1 MNKVAI
7 HDSICAK
14 LNDLYARKNHD
25 YGDSFGK
32 SYDEYGMVMAC
43 IRLEDKL
50 NRIKAL
56 IKNDQQVHDE
66 SIEDTLMDLA
76 NYSIMTLVERHKD
89 EPKQAP
95 PMECGELPVENPP
108 VKGDHACNPAKHNCV
123 CLTCKKDDLDC
134 CLRHNL
140 SCDSTYCRDYDPEEG
155 TPLA

>member
-32 SYDEYGMVMAC
+32 SYNEYGMVMAC

-89 EPKQAP
+89 KEKQSSP
-95 PMECGELPVENPP
+95 TDCGELPVENPL
-108 VKGDHACNPAKHNCV
+108 KRTFHTCNPNVHHCICMTCAHDDDQC
-123 CLTCKKDDLDC
+123 CLTHKLP
-134 CLRHNL
+134 
-140 SCDSTYCRDYDPEEG
+140 CDSGYCPDYEEES
-155 TPLA
+155 